1 MPLVSTV
8 RYPPIG
14 DHGLIG
20 DLQSDALVATDGSI
34 DWFCAPRFDSPP
46 VFASVLDAD
55 RGGHCSIRPH
65 TEAVTRQMYLPESA
79 TLVTRFL
86 SADSVAEVTDLMPI
100 NDPATATDRR
110 RILRV
115 IRGLRG
121 SSRFTVEI
129 SPAFDFG
136 RVAHVVSG
144 GGRHVRFSTIDY
156 GVDATASVDL
166 RIDGAVA
173 TSVIEVG
180 EGDVAWLVLESG
192 ADERVCELTRA
203 DVDRELVAASE
214 YWRGW
219 VGQGQYRGR
228 WREMITRS
236 AITLK
241 LMTYAPTGA
250 MVAAPSTSLPE
261 RIGGERNWDYR
272 FTWVRDASFS
282 MRALV
287 ALGFDDE
294 AIAFSHWMVD
304 RIDERRDRQ
313 HGPLQIMYR
322 VDGATEL
329 TEENLDELD
338 GYRQSR
344 PVRIGNGAVDQLQLD
359 IYGELLNALQL
370 LGESGHFISGR
381 AWRGVVEMIDWLCEN
396 WDQPEAGIWES
407 RGGPQHFVYGR
418 MMVWVAIDR
427 ALRIAAHRSFPA
439 PVQRWTAVRDLIYDV
454 VHERG
459 FNTELGAFVQY
470 EGGDVLD
477 AAILLMPLNGFIS
490 PTDPRWLS
498 TLQAIRDTLVTDS
511 LVYRYDP
518 RASPD
523 GLTGTEGTFSLC
535 TFWYVAALA
544 RSGFVDEARLTFDK
558 MLTHANHLGLFSEE
572 VGVTGEQLGN
582 FPQAFTHLSL
592 IVAAIE
598 LDRAMDGDC

>member
-1 MPLVSTV
+1 MPSVQ
-8 RYPPIG
+8 YPPIG
-14 DHGLIG
+14 DHGVIG
-20 DLQSDALVATDGSI
+20 DLQSAALVATDASI
-34 DWFCAPRFDSPP
+34 DWFCAPRFDSPS

-65 TEAVTRQMYLPESA
+65 TETVTRQMYLPESA

-100 NDPATATDRR
+100 SDPTTATDRR

-115 IRGLRG
+115 VRGLRG
-121 SSRFTVEI
+121 VSRFTVEVA
-129 SPAFDFG
+129 PAFDFG
-136 RVAHVVSG
+136 RVAHVASG
-144 GGRHVRFSTIDY
+144 GGRHVRFSTADY
-156 GVDATASVDL
+156 GVDVTASVDL
-166 RIDGAVA
+166 RVDGVIA

-192 ADERVCELTRA
+192 ADERVAELTRA
-203 DVDRELVAASE
+203 DVDRELLEAST
-214 YWRGW
+214 YWRNW
-219 VGQGQYRGR
+219 VAQGRYRGR

-241 LMTYAPTGA
+241 LMMYAPTGA

-282 MRALV
+282 MRALL
-287 ALGFDDE
+287 ALGFNDE
-294 AIAFSHWMVD
+294 AIAFSQWMVD

-329 TEENLDELD
+329 TEENLDDLD

-359 IYGELLNALQL
+359 IYGELLNALHL
-370 LGESGHFISGR
+370 LDASGHFISGR

-407 RGGPQHFVYGR
+407 RSGPQHFVYGR

-439 PVQRWTAVRDLIYDV
+439 PVQRWTIVRDLIYDV

-459 FNTELGAFVQY
+459 FNTELDAFVQF

-498 TLQAIRDTLVTDS
+498 TLQAIRKTLVTDS

-598 LDRAMDGDC
+598 LDRAIDD

>member
-1 MPLVSTV
+1 MSAAP
-8 RYPPIG
+8 YPPIG
-14 DHGLIG
+14 DHGVIG
-20 DLQSDALVATDGSI
+20 DLQSAALVATNGSI

-46 VFASVLDAD
+46 VFAAVLDAT
-55 RGGHCSIRPH
+55 RGGRFAITP
-65 TEAVTRQMYLPESA
+65 TAEAVTRQMYLPESA

-86 SADSVAEVTDLMPI
+86 SADSVAEVTDVMPI
-100 NDPATATDRR
+100 HDPATATDRR

-121 SSRFTVEI
+121 RTTFAVEVA
-129 SPAFDFG
+129 PAFDFG
-136 RVAHVVSG
+136 RVPHTASG
-144 GGRHVRFSTIDY
+144 AGRHVRFSTRDF
-156 GVDATASVDL
+156 GVDVTASVDL
-166 RIDGAVA
+166 AVDGAAA
-173 TSVIEVG
+173 TGTVEVG

-192 ADERVCELTRA
+192 AEERVVELTRS
-203 DVDRELVAASE
+203 DVDHELMAASAF
-214 YWRGW
+214 WHDW
-219 VGQGQYRGR
+219 VAKGRYRGR

-282 MRALV
+282 MRALL
-287 ALGFDDE
+287 ALGYDEE
-294 AIAFSHWMVD
+294 AIAFSHWMRQ

-322 VDGATEL
+322 VDGDTEL
-329 TEENLDELD
+329 TEENLTDLD
-338 GYRQSR
+338 GYRHSR

-370 LGESGHFISGR
+370 LDHYGHFMSDR
-381 AWRGVVEMIDWLCEN
+381 AWKAIVDVIDWVCEN
-396 WDQPEAGIWES
+396 WDQTEAGIWES

-439 PVQRWTAVRDLIYDV
+439 PIARWTTVRDLIYDV

-459 FNTELGAFVQY
+459 FNEDLQAFVQFD
-470 EGGDVLD
+470 GGDVLD

-498 TLQAIRDTLVTDS
+498 TLDAIRRTLVTDS

-592 IVAAIE
+592 IVAALE
-598 LDRAMDGDC
+598 LDRALDGDD